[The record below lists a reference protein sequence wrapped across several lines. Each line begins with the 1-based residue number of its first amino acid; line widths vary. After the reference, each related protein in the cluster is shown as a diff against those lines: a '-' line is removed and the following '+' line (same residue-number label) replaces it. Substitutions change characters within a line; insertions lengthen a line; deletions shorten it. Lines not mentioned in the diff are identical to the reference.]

1 MPLAELPDVHLNY
14 ELEGSEEAPV
24 LVLSNSLGSDLSM
37 WAMQMPAL
45 LTHFRVLRYDTRGHG
60 KSGVPQGDYTVEQLG
75 GDVIGLLD
83 HLGITHAHFCG
94 ISMGGL
100 TGMWLA
106 LHHPQRVRR
115 LVLANTA
122 ARLGSDESWQAR
134 INAVRSEGMAA
145 LAPAI
150 IERWYTPA
158 YKSRCAAALEPTQ
171 KTLATTSA
179 DGYASCCAALR
190 DADLRDGL
198 VRIALPTLVIAGTY
212 DSSTPPS
219 DGRAI
224 AAKIDGAH
232 YVELDAAH
240 ISNQEQAGA
249 FTGAVLSFLTDGA
262 INDRARH
269 AAGMSVRR
277 AVLGDAHVD
286 RAQGGLTDANREF
299 QDLITRYAWGEI
311 WTRPGLPRH
320 TRSLLTIGL
329 MVALNRPDELKLH
342 LRAAANNGVSTA
354 EIKEVLLQC
363 AIYAGVPAANAAFHL
378 MGEVLGEANSSSGMP
393 EDSR

>member
-1 MPLAELPDVHLNY
+1 MPLAELPEVCLHY
-14 ELEGSEEAPV
+14 ELDGPDEAPV
-24 LVLSNSLGSDLSM
+24 LVLSNSLGADLSM
-37 WAMQMPAL
+37 WSMQMPAL

-75 GDVIGLLD
+75 SDVIGLLD
-83 HLGITHAHFCG
+83 HLGISHAHFCG

-106 LHHPQRVRR
+106 LHHPQRIRR

-122 ARLGSDESWQAR
+122 ARIGSDEGWQAR

-150 IERWYTPA
+150 IERWYTPG
-158 YKSRCAAALEPTQ
+158 YRSRCAAAVAPFQ
-171 KTLATTSA
+171 KTLATTST

-190 DADLRDGL
+190 DADLGEEIA
-198 VRIALPTLVIAGTY
+198 RIALPTLVIAGTY
-212 DSSTPPS
+212 DSSTPPA
-219 DGRAI
+219 DGRAV
-224 AAKIDGAH
+224 AEQVEGAR

-249 FTGAVLSFLTDGA
+249 FTGALLSFLTDGA

-286 RAQGGLTDANREF
+286 RAQGGLTDVNREF

-320 TRSLLTIGL
+320 TRSLLTIAL

-342 LRAAANNGVSTA
+342 LRAASNNGVSAA

-378 MGEVLGEANSSSGMP
+378 MSDVLAEANSGGTP
-393 EDSR
+393 PDSR